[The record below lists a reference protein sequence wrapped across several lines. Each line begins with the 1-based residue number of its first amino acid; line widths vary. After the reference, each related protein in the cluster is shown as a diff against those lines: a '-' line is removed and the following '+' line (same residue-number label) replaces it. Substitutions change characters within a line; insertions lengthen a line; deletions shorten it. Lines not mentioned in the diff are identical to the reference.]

1 MRLQLED
8 TFQGQLTRY
17 PLAFPVSLMWIIA
30 KAADKLNEKTGSQ
43 SLTVVYRSREKA
55 LSRLQDILNDSAT
68 PTDEA
73 IGSILQSIVHNPEHR
88 KVHLRGMDTMIAARG
103 GLETVIKQSRVTCS
117 EHMFLQYTFA
127 PFDVNQ
133 LEELENL
140 KAQFFEALLAMQ
152 AHADEF
158 QHMNAFADI
167 WASSVDL
174 AETSTTCENLKNWSY
189 TEQRKR
195 IFSEST
201 AFGQLLRAKYDI
213 SAEDMRKSRLF
224 AALFQLNAMLI
235 EYHTTDEKSLFLR
248 RLEEAADKA
257 SSKDSATGAQTMMA
271 GAHIYLTGYVS
282 RLTQEELGQPLHDAK
297 GIPVA
302 TKGIAAIK
310 IFWLLLESMRSRLVQ
325 YLQGWLLGNE
335 ASYLGPED
343 VSAMSTVITQLW
355 IQKMRAESDP
365 PQATDYFAEAA

>member
-55 LSRLQDILNDSAT
+55 LNRLQDILNDSAT

-103 GLETVIKQSRVTCS
+103 GLEEVIKESRVTCS

-127 PFDVNQ
+127 PFDIYK
-133 LEELENL
+133 LEELETL
-140 KAQFFEALLAMQ
+140 KTEFFDALLAMQ

-158 QHMNAFADI
+158 QQMNAFADI

-174 AETSTTCENLKNWSY
+174 ADTSGNCDNLKNWSY

-195 IFSEST
+195 IFSECT

-248 RLEEAADKA
+248 RLEEAAEKA
-257 SSKDSATGAQTMMA
+257 SSRDPATGAQTMMA

-282 RLTQEELGQPLHDAK
+282 RLTQEELGQTTYDAK
-297 GIPVA
+297 GVPVA
-302 TKGIAAIK
+302 ERGIAAIK
-310 IFWLLLESMRSRLVQ
+310 IFWLLPESIRSTLVHC
-325 YLQGWLLGNE
+325 LQGWLLGDVASHLSPE
-335 ASYLGPED
+335 A
-343 VSAMSTVITQLW
+343 VSAMSTVVTQLW
-355 IQKMRAESDP
+355 MQKMQDELDP